1 MNRLPAI
8 AMTGHLMWTRSGT
21 VWATWRLNGLA
32 KGFGSSQKQ
41 AWSQAYHQDLFQ
53 SIRGEYLLLGLTAD
67 LDPISIVNRM
77 LANVDM
83 NDSPAWAMETML
95 TLDALAERPL
105 GKREFWLCA
114 PLRVGGAAQAASTA
128 RRSAEVAA
136 RDLLSLPM
144 RPPTPKE
151 ILSALQAAGK
161 IEEQLP
167 AAFEPHR
174 STVAEQVWI
183 AAHSQTRGLGLDLS
197 APDQSGR
204 TLGGVAQQY
213 GADEIPQRVASAAV
227 FPNPVIDEGGQS
239 DITSKLE
246 KFDPFSR
253 RYVKIQNLREESTSY
268 QVLLALAGTPKGGWE
283 TPAVDWVG
291 RIDELGVEADWA
303 LRLNVL
309 AGRDAARRNKR
320 AEINLT
326 DQLDQQD
333 GTAAITGS
341 GGALSETAATLAEYH
356 AALNRSDK
364 EVEIQATMILA
375 IGGPT
380 AEEAR
385 TRAQF
390 LQKDFKGIDFTFDIP
405 LGAQEALWWGMQPGV
420 PTSRQVRE
428 FVEITSGAMF
438 STMVPLTSTDLGDP
452 TGMLFAQNIT
462 SGTERPV
469 LLDFESHILADVS
482 ASIAF
487 VAEPGAGK
495 STALKSVLGANF
507 DRGARIVLIDRTV
520 LMEYAKFAESLAPEQ
535 TAVVDLTEPSWSLD
549 PLRIFGAREGAAAA
563 QTLMSA
569 LLGVPARSREG
580 ARLSKV
586 LGPEYAA
593 EHELTSMGALYRHL
607 QELGTSGDVQAETLA
622 DLMGLYVDKHFGKVL
637 FDSELPALDLSKRAI
652 AFLTHGVALPE
663 ADEINNPKLFDEMP
677 IEKLFGRA
685 MYALLV
691 TISRQVCFADDE
703 DLAVFA
709 VDEVFHVTA
718 SPEGQQ
724 QLKIF
729 YRDGR
734 KHKAGVAVASQDAH
748 DFGDELSRG
757 MIKTR
762 VVMRQTDRA
771 LAAGNLDWFHE
782 GLGQDPAMVDIVTK
796 DLSPIGPDG
805 HVALDRR
812 GEALYLDIQGR
823 MGKIRVALPQEPDRR
838 KAVLSTP
845 SKRVSAEERVPA

>member
-83 NDSPAWAMETML
+83 NESPAWAMETML

-114 PLRVGGAAQAASTA
+114 PLRVGGPAATA

-151 ILSALQAAGK
+151 ILAALQAAGK

-183 AAHSQTRGLGLDLS
+183 AAHSQTRGLGLDLA
-197 APDQSGR
+197 APDQTGR

-213 GADEIPQRVASAAV
+213 GVDELPQRVASAAV

-239 DITSKLE
+239 DITNKLE

-253 RYVKIQNLREESTSY
+253 RYVKVQNLREDSTSY

-291 RIDELGVEADWA
+291 RIDELGVDADWA
-303 LRLNVL
+303 LRLSVL

-356 AALNRSDK
+356 AALNQSDK
-364 EVEIQATMILA
+364 EVEIQATMVLA
-375 IGGPT
+375 LGAPT

-385 TRAQF
+385 ARAQF

-452 TGMLFAQNIT
+452 TGMLFAHNVT

-469 LLDFESHILADVS
+469 LLDFESHVLADVS

-487 VAEPGAGK
+487 AAEPGAGK
-495 STALKSVLGANF
+495 TTALKSVLGANF

-520 LMEYAKFAESLAPEQ
+520 LKEYAKFAETLAKKQ
-535 TAVVDLTEPSWSLD
+535 TAVVDLTDPLWSLD

-586 LGPEYAA
+586 LGPEYAT

-607 QELGTSGDVQAETLA
+607 QELGKGGDDQAETLA

-637 FDSELPALDLSKRAI
+637 FDSDLPALDLSKRAI

-691 TISRQVCFADDE
+691 TISRQVCFADDNE
-703 DLAVFA
+703 LAVFA

-762 VVMRQTDRA
+762 VVMRQTDQG

-782 GLGQDPAMVDIVTK
+782 GLGQDPAMVNIVTK

-805 HVALDRR
+805 YVAPDRR

-845 SKRVSAEERVPA
+845 SKSVITEERVSA

>member
-239 DITSKLE
+239 DITNKLE

-487 VAEPGAGK
+487 AAEPGAGK
-495 STALKSVLGANF
+495 TTAFKSVLGANF
-507 DRGARIVLIDRTV
+507 DRGARMVLIDRTV
-520 LMEYAKFAESLAPEQ
+520 LMEYAKFAESLAEKQ
-535 TAVVDLTEPSWSLD
+535 TAVVDLTEPLWSLD

-569 LLGVPARSREG
+569 LLGVPARSTEG

-607 QELGTSGDVQAETLA
+607 QELGKGGDVQAETLA

-691 TISRQVCFADDE
+691 TISRQVCFADDNE
-703 DLAVFA
+703 LAVFA

-771 LAAGNLDWFHE
+771 LAAGNLEWFHE
-782 GLGQDPAMVDIVTK
+782 GLGQDPAMVDIVAK

-805 HVALDRR
+805 RGNRPSRR
-812 GEALYLDIQGR
+812 G
-823 MGKIRVALPQEPDRR
+823 ALPRHPGPNGEDPRRAPTGARRR